1 MVSISLKAM
10 RYVVTVLRL
19 GSIQRAAEE
28 LNIAASAVA
37 NAIDQVE
44 AQFGLPLLVRQR
56 ARGVTPTASGR
67 VLMARF
73 ERLLEEY
80 EGVLAAGADLKEAQ
94 SGSLRIGYYA
104 PVAPAFL
111 PAILSRIPAEPGAIS
126 ARIEECDND
135 TAQAGLLEGRFDV
148 ILFVSDAAQPSIR
161 FETLLEA
168 PPYCLVPAG
177 HPLASEASVGL
188 AQIAALPLVVL
199 DLPVA
204 GPYYQRLFDGLRAA
218 PQIVARAN
226 STEMVRSL
234 VGAGQGVAILNM
246 VPQSDVTYGGDRV
259 VAVPISDALP
269 PLSVALGYDPARPR
283 RLVQAF
289 VEACRAEFAEGRGA
303 RFLKEI

>member
-1 MVSISLKAM
+1 MPISLKAM
-10 RYVVTVLRL
+10 RYFVTVLRL

-28 LNIAASAVA
+28 LNIAASAVGS
-37 NAIDQVE
+37 AIDQVE
-44 AQFGLPLLVRQR
+44 AQFGLPLVTRQR
-56 ARGVTPTASGR
+56 ARGVTPTANGR
-67 VLMARF
+67 ALALRF

-80 EGVLAAGADLKEAQ
+80 EGVLAAGAELKEAL

-111 PAILSRIPAEPGAIS
+111 PAILSRLPADPGAIS

-135 TAQAGLLEGRFDV
+135 AAQAGLLEGRFDV

-161 FETLLEA
+161 FEPLLEA

-177 HPLASEASVGL
+177 HALATVQSVTL

-204 GPYYQRLFDGLRAA
+204 GPYYQRLFDGVGAV
-218 PQIVARAN
+218 PQVVARAN

-246 VPQSDVTYGGDRV
+246 VPVSDRTYGGDRV
-259 VAVPISDALP
+259 VAVPIADVLP
-269 PLSVALGYDPARPR
+269 PLSLALGYDPARPR

-289 VEACRAEFAEGRGA
+289 VEACRAEFAEGRAA
-303 RFLKEI
+303 RFLRRI